1 MNKIRRLF
9 ENLVSLS
16 SEQIVL
22 MGLLGMA
29 AFLHAV
35 SIVWLDSAATALYLG
50 TYGRLDLSFLFIAAA
65 LFLSIAGFFSVS
77 VERRFGKGLLI
88 FIVLAV
94 ALQSGLLYALYEGWK
109 PSLDLLFSLK
119 FAYGLLLKV
128 GFWGLAFRFLV
139 LDLQSKKFLCIV
151 LADFLGTAI
160 GGFSLPL
167 LLQVADMPMMV
178 LANILLGVFLFV
190 LFRLIFHFEKKTPQ
204 ETLRKNG
211 GVDEPAQLNLMFL
224 IYCASFLYAA
234 VRCFVDYTLC
244 IELIENGKYTLD
256 IGRIMGVLWGTVGAL
271 SVVGMGA
278 LYRIRNGFNILHG
291 MTVLALLP
299 VVTYLGWLAGLAW
312 IIYFAKVVFELVT
325 YFCVGYYFRMI
336 PRPLTHGHRYRL
348 KVFRLALLEPVGF
361 GFSAVVFY
369 FAAFSKAFGVLGV
382 LLSCAFVVTLWL
394 THIEYARVLL
404 SSFKTFRW
412 RGGRLLISTPKV
424 IAFVT
429 EKAGSPQA
437 DEAIYYLRVLEDA
450 KYAGYKNFIRRALK
464 HKDPRV
470 RVFALNRIEKNNI
483 GGLRK
488 IVSDLLE
495 KDTDLTV
502 RQTAL
507 RVMCAMGE
515 KYAQEKAIL
524 YLDDPDL
531 KKGALVGLLKAGGE
545 GILIASEGVNKLV
558 ASKDRADR
566 LQAAEI
572 LEESAIKG
580 FYRLILSLMKDK
592 QVDVRR
598 AALLAAGRIQHPL
611 LLPSVFKALERMDLR
626 DAALEALK
634 GYGPKAYPVI
644 EQTLVND
651 RTSLM
656 IKKTLISYLWISEDL
671 DAQKVLLQVL
681 QRVPFIERMDVLRHL
696 LDMNL
701 VWSSRKKKRC
711 LLPLIDKDFRQAVI
725 VLLLVKDFAYAP
737 IHEAEE
743 AFRDLRDS
751 LEKEFYQ
758 IRKSLLIEL
767 KLLYPA
773 ALFQQAVNLLLQ
785 SPDASL
791 EQRAA
796 AMGIIEDILPK
807 KLRKL
812 KTVLREMPMEERIE
826 KIPSRPL
833 KKGKSLT
840 EQLAFVIS
848 KSSYRSPW
856 TRACALMCVRKMG
869 DVSLLPYVVDLL
881 NDPNPLL
888 RQGAVW
894 ALGRMGLRPKA
905 LRPYL
910 EPLKKEP
917 YPEIR
922 DTIASVLK
930 S

>member
-22 MGLLGMA
+22 MGLLGLA
-29 AFLHAV
+29 SFLQAV
-35 SIVWLDSAATALYLG
+35 SIVWFDSATTALYLG
-50 TYGRLDLSFLFIAAA
+50 TFGRMDLSFLFIAAA
-65 LFLSIAGFFSVS
+65 VFLSIAGFFSVS

-88 FIVLAV
+88 LMTMAV
-94 ALQSGLLYALYEGWK
+94 ALQSALLFALYWGWK
-109 PSLDLLFSLK
+109 PALDVLFALK
-119 FAYGLLLKV
+119 FSYSLLLKV

-139 LDLQSKKFLCIV
+139 LDLQSKKFLCV
-151 LADFLGTAI
+151 VMLDFLGMSV
-160 GGFSLPL
+160 GGMSLSALIPM
-167 LLQVADMPMMV
+167 VDMEMMV
-178 LANILLGVFLFV
+178 LANILLGVILFV
-190 LFRLIFHFEKKTPQ
+190 LFRMIFRFEKKTPQ

-211 GVDEPAQLNLMFL
+211 GVTEPAQLNLMFL
-224 IYCASFLYAA
+224 IYCASFLFAA

-256 IGRIMGVLWGTVGAL
+256 IARIMGWVWGAIGAL
-271 SVVGMGA
+271 SIIGMGA

-299 VVTYLGWLAGLAW
+299 VVTYAGWFAGLAW
-312 IIYFAKVVFELVT
+312 IIYFAKIVFELVT

-336 PRPLTHGHRYRL
+336 PRPLTHGHHYRL
-348 KVFRLALLEPVGF
+348 KVFRLSLLEPVGF
-361 GFSAVVFY
+361 GFAAVVFY
-369 FAAFSKAFGVLGV
+369 FLPFSKAFAVLGSV
-382 LLSCAFVVTLWL
+382 LSAAFIVTLML
-394 THIEYARVLL
+394 TRVEYARVLL

-412 RGGRLLISTPKV
+412 RGGRLLIGSPKV
-424 IAFVT
+424 MAFVT

-437 DEAIYYLRVLEDA
+437 DEAIYFLRVLEDA
-450 KYAGYKNFIRRALK
+450 KYAGYQNFIRRALK

-483 GGLRK
+483 SGLRK

-495 KDTDLTV
+495 KDSDLTV

-531 KKGALVGLLKAGGE
+531 KKGALIGLLKAGGE

-558 ASKDRADR
+558 ASKDPADR
-566 LQAAEI
+566 WQAAQI
-572 LEESAIKG
+572 LEDSAIKG
-580 FYRLILSLMKDK
+580 FYRLVLSLMKDK
-592 QVDVRR
+592 HAIVRR
-598 AALLAAGRIQHPL
+598 TALSAAGRIQHPL
-611 LLPSVFKALERMDLR
+611 LLPSIFKAFERMDLR

-634 GYGPKAYPVI
+634 GYGPKAYGAI
-644 EQTLVND
+644 EQTLTDD
-651 RTSLM
+651 RASLM

-681 QRVPFIERMDVLRHL
+681 HRVSFAERMDILRHL
-696 LDMNL
+696 SDMDL
-701 VWSSRKKKRC
+701 VWSARKKKRY
-711 LLPLIDKDFRQAVI
+711 LLPLIDKDFRQAII
-725 VLLLVKDFAYAP
+725 VLLLVKDFTYAP
-737 IHEAEE
+737 MHEAQE
-743 AFRDLRDS
+743 AFRDLRES

-758 IRKSLLIEL
+758 IRNSLLIEL
-767 KLLYPA
+767 KLLFPG
-773 ALFQQAVNLLLQ
+773 ALFQQAAAVLLNP
-785 SPDASL
+785 SETSI
-791 EQRAA
+791 EQRVA
-796 AMGIIEDILPK
+796 AMGIIEDMLPK

-812 KTVLREMPMEERIE
+812 KTVLREIPMEERIE

-833 KKGKSLT
+833 KMEKSLT

-869 DVSLLPYVVDLL
+869 DVSLLPYVVELL
-881 NDPNPLL
+881 NDSNPLL

-905 LRPYL
+905 LRAYL
-910 EPLKKEP
+910 DPLKKESL
-917 YPEIR
+917 PEIR